1 MSSTKV
7 AELSVDE
14 FKEIIRD
21 TVIETFKK
29 NILDREILPYIDD
42 KEQQELEEM
51 FGKRPMSEELISE
64 REIEI

>member
-51 FGKRPMSEELISE
+51 FGKRPMSEEFISE